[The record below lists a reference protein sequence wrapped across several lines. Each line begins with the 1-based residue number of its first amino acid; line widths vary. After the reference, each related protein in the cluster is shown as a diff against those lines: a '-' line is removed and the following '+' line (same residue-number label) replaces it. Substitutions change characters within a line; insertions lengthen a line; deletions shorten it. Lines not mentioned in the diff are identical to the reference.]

1 MVEISMTNKRVRNL
15 QYVRLVM
22 VLDMPVKDYWG
33 WNKIQM
39 DELDND
45 GRIISAID
53 RARAA
58 NSFDQVVSYA
68 FTMAS
73 IGISITPYFC
83 DVS

>member
-1 MVEISMTNKRVRNL
+1 
-15 QYVRLVM
+15 
-22 VLDMPVKDYWG
+22 
-33 WNKIQM
+33 M